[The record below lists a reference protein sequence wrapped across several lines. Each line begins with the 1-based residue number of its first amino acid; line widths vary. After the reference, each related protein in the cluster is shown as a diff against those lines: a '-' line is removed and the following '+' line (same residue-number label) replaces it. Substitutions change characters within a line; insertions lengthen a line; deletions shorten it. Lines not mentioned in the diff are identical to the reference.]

1 MPLTHHGTSWADAS
15 AFFYQQECVAAQS
28 SGPIQ
33 LNQSTKLGKAIV
45 RLLLRTQD
53 LSWLLRKSSCAVGWG
68 QGALQDPAG
77 KRQCNLNQACSKNK
91 LCYFHVLVSQANVVS
106 NSIRRKSFSLGL
118 QHHPRDSFASAIFAD
133 WEFILGSRLA
143 GFSSHPLSQQP
154 CYSKNQQ
161 CSCLPNTEHSLAPW
175 EDHLESCI
183 TAAPAGRGTFSPAAH
198 CSGPLCVESEHQ
210 EPLFLF
216 YGQPGFF
223 L

>member
-161 CSCLPNTEHSLAPW
+161 CSCLPNTALARTLGRPPGKLHYSSTCW
-175 EDHLESCI
+175 QGHFQSC
-183 TAAPAGRGTFSPAAH
+183 
-198 CSGPLCVESEHQ
+198 GPLFWSSLC
-210 EPLFLF
+210 
-216 YGQPGFF
+216 
-223 L
+223 